1 MAFILNKKNN
11 NKKPV
16 WGHQI
21 TIVTQCEKTF
31 LMKKNAYR
39 ISCTCSQS
47 ISIFHI
53 EHPIFCC
60 ILIKV
65 SKHYHKELQIG
76 QSMR

>member
-1 MAFILNKKNN
+1 MNKNIYNN
-11 NKKPV
+11 
-16 WGHQI
+16 
-21 TIVTQCEKTF
+21 F
-31 LMKKNAYR
+31 L
-39 ISCTCSQS
+39 CSQS

-76 QSMR
+76 QSTQ